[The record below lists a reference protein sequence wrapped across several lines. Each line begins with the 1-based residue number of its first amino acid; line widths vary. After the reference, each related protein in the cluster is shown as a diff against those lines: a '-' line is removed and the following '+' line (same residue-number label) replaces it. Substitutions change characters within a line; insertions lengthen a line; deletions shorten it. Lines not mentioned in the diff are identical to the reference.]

1 MPTLLTFCG
10 VTFVLV
16 ATPGPG
22 VLYVVG
28 RSIDQGRRAGLVSM
42 LAIESAELVYVLA
55 TAFGLAAVLASSANA
70 LDAVRIAGGAYLIV
84 IGIRRWRR
92 DEDHGAGG
100 GGAVPSGRRVF
111 AQGFVVQLMNPK
123 VAVFFLA
130 YFPQFIRP
138 GSSVVG
144 QVLLLGALYI
154 AIAAASDA
162 IYVLASSAL
171 AARLTRSVRSQLLV
185 RRGTALLYMALGG
198 IAALSGSRSLAARR
212 A

>member
-1 MPTLLTFCG
+1 VPTVLAFCG

-22 VLYVVG
+22 VLYIVG

-42 LAIESAELVYVLA
+42 LAIEAAEVVYIVA
-55 TAFGLAAVLASSANA
+55 TAVGLAAVLASSANA
-70 LDAVRIAGGAYLIV
+70 LDAVRIAGGAYLV
-84 IGIRRWRR
+84 VLGVKRWRR
-92 DEDHGAGG
+92 DDSEAAGDST
-100 GGAVPSGRRVF
+100 PSSRRVF

-138 GSSVVG
+138 GSSVVA

-154 AIAAASDA
+154 AIAVASDA

-171 AARLTRSVRSQLLV
+171 AARLTHSVRSQLLV
-185 RRGTALLYMALGG
+185 RRGTAGLYMALGVV
-198 IAALSGSRSLAARR
+198 AAFSGSRSLAARR

>member
-1 MPTLLTFCG
+1 MPTLLAFCG
-10 VTFVLV
+10 VTFLLV

-92 DEDHGAGG
+92 DDDHEGG
-100 GGAVPSGRRVF
+100 GRVPSGRRVF

-162 IYVLASSAL
+162 FYVLASSAL
-171 AARLTRSVRSQLLV
+171 AARLTRSVRSRLVV
-185 RRGTALLYMALGG
+185 RRGTAALYMALGG
-198 IAALSGSRSLAARR
+198 IAALSGSRSLAVRESG
-212 A
+212 